1 MKLTILTLL
10 FVLSSALSFAEGE
23 GVPCQGRVV
32 SAETGEAL
40 PFVSIYVREGV
51 GTMTNE
57 EGEFSIVVND
67 DDVLQVSCMG
77 YEKLHVKASSIDE
90 PLRLKPM
97 SHTLQEVTVF
107 PARSIL
113 EKTAAK
119 LRKSYRKNKKERSV
133 YFYRQL
139 TKTSADDLVETF
151 TEANSA
157 VNLREIEFVS
167 GRHGRQVGDTLLHS
181 LIENMNFHHLLE
193 LSPAIYDTK
202 FWNGTYT
209 PLGIFDM
216 LYIPKNIYSYS
227 AEILDDNDRK
237 IYAITASRN
246 LEKSFTKLLTGTLYI
261 DAKTYELLGFKGQL
275 EGFNIN
281 IKKDLVSRT
290 ADIDCSVVIN
300 YRSNKGFPEVQSI
313 GYNFDSGD
321 LKVKAILFNIDKIA
335 QTGELVTK
343 KERRQLRKKHNKKN
357 DVQENMLANING
369 KNFAELMKKNAN
381 FVKRTAAEA
390 EMAEAKAI
398 TREEMLATDY
408 SVRDGNNVRKWH
420 LQLPDNKLGNMT
432 NRLVKIGQIIP
443 QEKVFVHM
451 DNTCYFLG
459 DTLWFSAYLRR
470 TNDDKPSDVS
480 GILYVELLNQDGY
493 VVKRNMVE
501 MANGRGHGNF
511 VIDKDWYSGFYE
523 LRAYTRWQLNWG
535 AFERKHSVDSQDW
548 FFNEELE
555 HKFFTDYDKLYSR
568 VFPVYDA
575 PIQAGSYNKKITP
588 RAMARSF
595 KKDPDKNELQLRL
608 YPEGGEMIK
617 GVPCRVAFEAAYTSG
632 EYVDGTI
639 SIQEGKKTRRLAH
652 TDNRG
657 RGVFTFT
664 PTDSKSPEFLFT
676 ATDKNKKG
684 TAKASIKNISADGV
698 VLSVEQSDSLW
709 NICVT
714 KAGELKSDTLGITIM
729 HDARVR
735 AMYEL
740 TDSVTRIALNNDD
753 LETGVNQA
761 TVFDA
766 QGRKLADRLFF
777 VTRPDMNK
785 ANISISGVKDI
796 YKPYEKVDIEVQS
809 DKSIKT
815 GVVSLAIRDNQYSDV
830 LFDNGDMFTEMLL
843 ASEIKG
849 FVPNPSWYFEKD
861 DYEHRHALDL
871 LMMTQGWRRFNWRQ
885 MAVRGEWELTQ
896 PDEHTPIIT
905 GTLYDYHFSN
915 FYNIS
920 RWCDKLY
927 EISEMYQTDSLNNA
941 FQVDYTQLVS
951 NQDFMQNQSFKEE
964 MFNFNVRPR
973 YLGFE
978 YDEFDDFG
986 RVEKTK
992 SFMVYASL
1000 VDVATNKNSDMLA
1013 STKNGRFT
1021 IRLPKTYS
1029 PMVLFLTASDSTKWM
1044 DGKRKNMWVNG
1055 MPDAEWQ
1062 YKESDDAESTLI
1074 VHFPYPRFAKPFD
1087 FYQQRLNIF
1096 TGNFTDDSKL
1106 SDGSILLSEVKV
1118 NARHSSLRQI
1128 PYSMPAFQVDGY
1140 EGYNH
1145 AIDAGMRHA
1154 TPWHILRSYMGDYG
1168 QALPYVNNGGSN
1180 KDYRM
1185 YVRKGAGR
1193 IERMIHN
1200 KDVPMD
1206 SIYRRAYLD
1215 SRGFHTSE
1223 RIEERLDKIDRYVIY
1238 SDYQPRLSGSARYAG
1253 SNLPESVNVAYP
1265 LLDDDKQL
1273 YYRDRRYVF
1282 NGIDV
1287 PDEFYSPDYSKR
1299 ELPKEPT
1306 DYRRTLYWNP
1316 ALQLNANGTANVT
1329 FWNNSNASKISVYA
1343 EGLTNEGILLHGE
1356 KQ

>member
-23 GVPCQGRVV
+23 GVSCQGRVV
-32 SAETGEAL
+32 NAETGEAL
-40 PFVSIYVREGV
+40 PFVSIYVRQGV

-57 EGEFSIVVND
+57 EGEFSIVVNAD
-67 DDVLQVSCMG
+67 DILQVSCMG
-77 YEKLHVKASSIDE
+77 YEKQQVKASSIGE
-90 PLRLKPM
+90 MLRLKPM

-107 PARSIL
+107 PVRSIL
-113 EKTAAK
+113 EKTAMK
-119 LRKSYRKNKKERSV
+119 LRKTYKKNRKERSI

-139 TKTSADDLVETF
+139 TKTSANDLVETF

-157 VNLREIEFVS
+157 VNLRGMEFVS
-167 GRHGRQVGDTLLHS
+167 GRHGRQVGNTMLNS
-181 LIENMNFHHLLE
+181 LIDNMNFHHLLE

-202 FWNGTYT
+202 FWRTLCT

-216 LYIPKNIYSYS
+216 PYLPKNIYSYS

-246 LEKSFTKLLTGTLYI
+246 LKNSFASILTGTLYI

-275 EGFNIN
+275 EGFNIDV
-281 IKKDLVSRT
+281 KKDLVSRT
-290 ADIDCSVVIN
+290 ANIECSVVIN
-300 YRSNKGFPEVQSI
+300 YRSDKGFPEVQSV
-313 GYNFDSGD
+313 GYNFNSGD
-321 LKVKAILFNIDKIA
+321 LKAKAILFNIDKIA
-335 QTGELVTK
+335 QTGELVSK
-343 KERRQLRKKHNKKN
+343 KERKQLRKKHDKKN
-357 DVQENMLANING
+357 DVQENMLANISDKG
-369 KNFAELMKKNAN
+369 FEELMKKNAN

-390 EMAEAKAI
+390 ELADSKAI
-398 TREEMLATDY
+398 SREEMLAADY
-408 SVRDGNNVRKWH
+408 SVRDGDSVREWH
-420 LQLPDNKLGNMT
+420 LQLPDTKLGNMT
-432 NRLVKIGQIIP
+432 NRLVKIGQLIP

-493 VVKRNMVE
+493 VVERKMVE
-501 MANGRGHGNF
+501 MNNGRGHGNF
-511 VIDKDWYSGFYE
+511 VLDTDWYSGFYE

-535 AFERKHSVDSQDW
+535 AFEKKHSADCTDW
-548 FFNEELE
+548 FFSEEME

-568 VFPVYDA
+568 VFPVYDTPA
-575 PIQAGSYNKKITP
+575 YAGSYNRKITP

-617 GVPCRVAFEAAYTSG
+617 GVPCRVAFEAAYTNG

-639 SIQEGKKTRRLAH
+639 SITEGKSTKKLAH

-664 PTDSKSPEFLFT
+664 PTDDKSPEFVFT
-676 ATDKNKKG
+676 ASDKNKRG
-684 TAKASIKNISADGV
+684 TAKASIKDISADGV
-698 VLSVEQSDSLW
+698 VLSVEQKDSLW

-714 KAGELKSDTLGITIM
+714 KAGKLKSDTLGITIM

-740 TDSVTRIALNNDD
+740 TDTVTRIALNNND

-761 TVFDA
+761 TVFDT

-796 YKPYEKVDIEVQS
+796 YKPYEKVNIEVQS

-815 GVVSLAIRDNQYSDV
+815 GVVSLAIRDNQYSDA
-830 LFDNGDMFTEMLL
+830 LYDNGDMFTEMLL
-843 ASEIKG
+843 SSEIKG

-861 DYEHRHALDL
+861 DNKHRHALDL

-915 FYNIS
+915 FYNIR
-920 RWCDKLY
+920 RWCEKFY
-927 EISEMYQTDSLNNA
+927 EANYNGTDSLNNA
-941 FQVDYTQLVS
+941 FMIDEVKLGS
-951 NQDFMQNQSFKEE
+951 NQDFMQNSVFQEE
-964 MFNFNVRPR
+964 MTYLNVEPR
-973 YLGFE
+973 YCGFE
-978 YDEFDDFG
+978 DDTYDYIG
-986 RVEKTK
+986 RVEKKK
-992 SFMVYASL
+992 SFVVYASL
-1000 VDVATNKNSDMLA
+1000 VDIATEKNSEMLA

-1029 PMVLFLTASDSTKWM
+1029 PTILFLTASDTAKWN
-1044 DGKRKNMWVNG
+1044 GREKIWVQR
-1055 MPDAEWQ
+1055 MPDAESQ

-1096 TGNFTDDSKL
+1096 AGKSMDDNKL
-1106 SDGSILLSEVKV
+1106 SDGSILLSEVNV
-1118 NARHSSLRQI
+1118 NARRSSLRHVNDN
-1128 PYSMPAFQVDGY
+1128 MPAFQVEGY

-1154 TPWHILRSYMGDYG
+1154 TPWHILRSYVGDYG
-1168 QALPYVNNGGSN
+1168 QMLPFVSNGYSN

-1185 YVRKGAGR
+1185 YVQRGVGTL
-1193 IERMIHN
+1193 ERMLRD
-1200 KDVPMD
+1200 KDVSVD
-1206 SIYRRAYLD
+1206 SIYRRDNLD
-1215 SRGFHTSE
+1215 SHGFHTND
-1223 RIEERLDKIDRYVIY
+1223 RIEERLDKIDRYIIY

-1253 SNLPESVNVAYP
+1253 SNLPQSVNVAYP
-1265 LLDDDKQL
+1265 LPDEDKRL
-1273 YYRDRRYVF
+1273 YYRDRRYVLQ
-1282 NGIDV
+1282 GMDI
-1287 PDEFYSPDYSKR
+1287 PDEFYSPDYSQR

-1329 FWNNSNASKISVYA
+1329 FWNNSNVSRISVSA
-1343 EGLTNEGILLHGE
+1343 EGITNEGILLHGE
-1356 KQ
+1356 QQ